1 MATKIKIKND
11 NRFADLFDAYVN
23 KMTDRNWDKFVAAAA
38 EKYAMTD
45 GGFDFRALME
55 DMAHLRSF
63 HGSGLTSYDTVYDVR
78 CMICKYGLVSEW
90 SRQDVIRRGRV
101 EWCCVGAYEV
111 GE

>member
-1 MATKIKIKND
+1 MATKIKNE

-23 KMTDRNWDKFVAAAA
+23 KMTDSNWDKFVAAVTL
-38 EKYAMTD
+38 KYAMSEGD
-45 GGFDFRALME
+45 FDLMAIVE

-78 CMICKYGLVSEW
+78 CNLCKCGLVSELA
-90 SRQDVIRRGRV
+90 RQDVIRRGRV
-101 EWCCVGAYEV
+101 EWSNVGAYEV